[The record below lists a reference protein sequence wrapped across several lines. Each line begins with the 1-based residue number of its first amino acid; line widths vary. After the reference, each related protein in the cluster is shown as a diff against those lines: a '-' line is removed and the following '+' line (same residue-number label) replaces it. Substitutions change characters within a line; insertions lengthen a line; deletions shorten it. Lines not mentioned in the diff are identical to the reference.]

1 MYRDNIAFLLLIS
14 SSMKN
19 PPVNVILPL
28 VIFLTLSSLSIIL
41 WQQYVNHD
49 EEIMRRHTQAMAEQ
63 VRLRLEDF
71 MEERFSSLE
80 VLVERWVERRPP
92 DFSYT
97 RYQQFAQTY
106 FKHYPGFQAINWV
119 DREGFIRWV
128 YPEEQNYA
136 AKDKSLRNHPETAVR
151 DSFAR
156 AETSRK
162 SVITPCATLF
172 QGGLG
177 FTSYWPLIY
186 DGKLRGYLTGAFNV
200 RSVVESRI
208 GKALLGE
215 FRLILY
221 EGNHLIYQNT
231 SGKSLITS
239 NRSIRATR
247 DIHFRGKT
255 WRLELEPREIT
266 AKAGLAAYPGLENPR
281 HLIFLLFGLT
291 LSTGLSFL
299 LYSFM
304 RRMQMYQ
311 VARDQ
316 ALHEVTERRQAEN
329 ALREAEEKRKTL
341 LATIPDIVMQVDLDR
356 IQTWCN
362 DAGYTFFGEDAL
374 GKRGEY
380 YFVGEQDTYQKL
392 QPLLDGKKDAVYIES
407 WQRRRDGQTRLLA
420 WRCRRLSNDR
430 GQAVGAI
437 CTARDITDQ
446 RRLEQEREALLK
458 ELSDKNAELESFVY
472 TVSHDLKTPVVTIE
486 GFIGALKEDFGELL
500 GPGGE
505 KYLRRISEATRK
517 MEGLIND
524 LLDLSRIGRLSEHRT
539 EISFTGLAKEAVRAL
554 DPQIKERGITIVIP
568 ENMPS
573 FYGEKK
579 RLGQLVDNLVGNAVK
594 YIGEDNP
601 SPRIEFGAEKRGG
614 ETIFFVR
621 DNGIGIDKMYFDKIF
636 KIFQRLPSARK
647 IDGTGMGLTIVKR
660 IVELHGGRIWVES
673 EVGKGSTFY
682 FTIGNKED

>member
-1 MYRDNIAFLLLIS
+1 MGKDALLLLIS
-14 SSMKN
+14 RSMKN
-19 PPVNVILPL
+19 HPVNIILPL
-28 VIFLTLSSLSIIL
+28 VIFLTLSSITIIL
-41 WQQYVNHD
+41 WQQYINHD

-63 VRLRLEDF
+63 VRVRLEDF

-97 RYQQFAQTY
+97 RYRQFAMTY

-119 DREGFIRWV
+119 DREGFIRWI

-136 AKDKSLRNHPETAVR
+136 SKDKSLRNHPETAVR
-151 DSFAR
+151 NSFAR
-156 AETSRK
+156 AETSREY
-162 SVITPCATLF
+162 VLTPCVTLF
-172 QGGLG
+172 QGSLG
-177 FTSYWPLIY
+177 FATYWPLVY
-186 DGKLRGYLTGAFNV
+186 NGKLQGYLTGTFNV
-200 RSVVESRI
+200 RSVIESRI
-208 GKALLGE
+208 GKALLDE

-221 EGNHLIYQNT
+221 EGNRLIYQNT
-231 SGKSLITS
+231 PGGALITS
-239 NRSIRATR
+239 SRSVRATR
-247 DIHFRGKT
+247 EAHFRGKT
-255 WRLELEPREIT
+255 WRLELEPQEIT
-266 AKAGLAAYPGLENPR
+266 AKAGSAAYLGLENPR
-281 HLIFLLFGLT
+281 HLMFLLFGLT
-291 LSTGLSFL
+291 LSTGISFL

-311 VARDQ
+311 AVRDQ
-316 ALHEVTERRQAEN
+316 ALHEVNERRQAEK

-341 LATIPDIVMQVDLDR
+341 LATIPDIVMQIDPDR
-356 IQTWCN
+356 IRTWCN
-362 DAGYTFFGEDAL
+362 NAGYAFFGEDVI

-392 QPLLDGKKDAVYIES
+392 QPLLDGREDAVYIES
-407 WQRRRDGQTRLLA
+407 WQRRRDGQPRLLA
-420 WRCRRLSNDR
+420 WWCRRFSNDR
-430 GQAVGAI
+430 GQVMGAI

-446 RRLEQEREALLK
+446 KKLEQEREALLK

-505 KYLRRISEATRK
+505 KYLRRISEATHK

-524 LLDLSRIGRLSEHRT
+524 LLDLSRIGRLSEQKT
-539 EISFTGLAKEAVRAL
+539 EISFTGLAKEAAIAL
-554 DPQIKERGITIVIP
+554 DAPIKERGITVVIP

-573 FYGEKK
+573 LYGEKK

-594 YIGEDNP
+594 YVGEDNP
-601 SPRIEFGAEKRGG
+601 SPRIEFGAEKRGD

-647 IDGTGMGLTIVKR
+647 IDGAGMGLTIVKR
-660 IVELHGGRIWVES
+660 IVELHGGRVWVES
-673 EVGKGSTFY
+673 EVGKGSAFY
-682 FTIGNKED
+682 FTIGDKED